1 MLRAGSTPEWWGS
14 AKLELANKDVL
25 LKSLIEEFEEPRLSS
40 RGDLFATLIKSI
52 VGQQISVI
60 AASAVWSRLF
70 DLVGEVNPESILA
83 KTHEELRQVGLS
95 NRKVEYIVGIAEA
108 WTEGLS
114 EIDWEQMSDEEVVQE
129 LVKLRGVG
137 RWTVQMLLIFA
148 LLRQDVFPIDDI
160 GLIRGMEK
168 LYNSGNPLETSELY
182 EISEKWIPYRTMG
195 VWYIW
200 RSIDPEPVEY

>member
-1 MLRAGSTPEWWGS
+1 MVEAGATPKWWGP
-14 AKLELANKDVL
+14 AKQKISTSDVL
-25 LKSLIEEFEEPRLSS
+25 LNGVIEDFEEPSLSS

-60 AASAVWSRLF
+60 AASAVWSRF
-70 DLVGEVNPESILA
+70 CDCVGEVNEESILT
-83 KTHEELRQVGLS
+83 KSHQELRAVGLS
-95 NRKVEYIVGIAEA
+95 HRKVEYIVGIAKA
-108 WTEGLS
+108 WQDGYDDINWDS
-114 EIDWEQMSDEEVVQE
+114 MSDKEVIEE

-168 LYNSGNPLETSELY
+168 LYNSGNTLEKSELY
-182 EISEKWIPYRTMG
+182 QISENWKPYRTMG

>member
-1 MLRAGSTPEWWGS
+1 MVEAGTTPEWWEP
-14 AKLELANKDVL
+14 AKQVISTSDVL
-25 LKSLIEEFEEPRLSS
+25 LKDLIEDFEEPSLSS

-60 AASAVWSRLF
+60 AASAVWSRF
-70 DLVGEVNPESILA
+70 CECVGEVNEESILT
-83 KTHEELRQVGLS
+83 KSHQELREVGLS
-95 NRKVEYIVGIAEA
+95 HRKVEYIFGIAKA
-108 WTEGLS
+108 WQDGYDH
-114 EIDWEQMSDEEVVQE
+114 IDWDSMSDEEVIEE
-129 LVKLRGVG
+129 LIKLRGVG

-148 LLRQDVFPIDDI
+148 LLRQDVFPTDDI

-168 LYNSGNPLETSELY
+168 LYNSENKLQKSELY
-182 EISEKWIPYRTMG
+182 EISEKWKPYRTMG

>member
-1 MLRAGSTPEWWGS
+1 MVEAGATPEWWGP
-14 AKLELANKDVL
+14 AKQVISTSDVL
-25 LKSLIEEFEEPRLSS
+25 LKSVIEDFEEPSLSS

-60 AASAVWSRLF
+60 AASAVWSRF
-70 DLVGEVNPESILA
+70 CECVGEVNEESILA
-83 KTHEELRQVGLS
+83 KSHQELREVGLS
-95 NRKVEYIVGIAEA
+95 HRKVEYIVGIAKA
-108 WTEGLS
+108 WQDGYDD
-114 EIDWEQMSDEEVVQE
+114 IDWDSMSDEEVINE
-129 LVKLRGVG
+129 LIKLRGVG

-168 LYNSGNPLETSELY
+168 LYNSENKLEQSELY
-182 EISEKWIPYRTMG
+182 GISEKWKPYRTMG

-200 RSIDPEPVEY
+200 RTIDPEPVEY

>member
-1 MLRAGSTPEWWGS
+1 MLSAGSTPEWWGS

-129 LVKLRGVG
+129 IVKLRGVG

-148 LLRQDVFPIDDI
+148 LLRPDVFPIDDI

-168 LYNSGNPLETSELY
+168 LYNEGKALEKPQLF
-182 EISEKWIPYRTMG
+182 EIAENWKPYRTMG

>member
-1 MLRAGSTPEWWGS
+1 MLRAGSTPEWWDS

>member
-1 MLRAGSTPEWWGS
+1 MVEAGATPEWWGP
-14 AKLELANKDVL
+14 AKQVISTSDVL
-25 LKSLIEEFEEPRLSS
+25 LKDVIEDFEEPSLSS

-60 AASAVWSRLF
+60 AASAVWSRF
-70 DLVGEVNPESILA
+70 CDCVGEVNEESILA
-83 KTHEELRQVGLS
+83 KSHQELKEVGLS
-95 NRKVEYIVGIAEA
+95 HRKVEYIVGIAEA
-108 WTEGLS
+108 WQDGYD
-114 EIDWEQMSDEEVVQE
+114 EINWDLMSDEEVIEE
-129 LVKLRGVG
+129 LIKLRGVG

-168 LYNSGNPLETSELY
+168 LYNSENTLEKSALY
-182 EISEKWIPYRTMG
+182 EISETWKPSRTMG

-200 RSIDPEPVEY
+200 RTIDPEPVEY